1 MRLPALA
8 LPFSY
13 LSSAA
18 PGLGVSPD
26 LDEALAEP
34 GNSAGVQVCPPNRSA
49 IHAGPST
56 RPSVIALAARRFSL
70 PPITEL
76 AGLEKI
82 YAKACPDAVCALQE
96 KIAALLNSDDLEQAE
111 RQAVSMTHCMEGLIG
126 ANALIALYEA
136 IKLLRASA
144 RLTPDKIDALVARLQ
159 SLDTLYQERVPETI
173 VSTLELN
180 DALGVTF
187 YPTSSADRLP
197 DSVMGLPGL
206 VLTALFHPYS
216 LGESM
221 DDKIFEPIGKQFGR
235 NLNHL
240 LTFLPPRRIELGAG
254 RGLLSAVLNAC
265 VDESGIGRKM
275 FYTSDKSQ
283 VIKPWPG
290 IDKVFKLSAEK
301 IIEKYRHSPLKEQI
315 IYLCT
320 SPSQEMIKGIISTCE
335 PVLLLVASELY
346 GARTVSLG
354 SLENNDYINRQGLAI
369 EPSKIGGG
377 ALLGL
382 NITSADF
389 AAITDRIPDRYKMDV
404 D

>member
-18 PGLGVSPD
+18 PGLGASPD

-34 GNSAGVQVCPPNRSA
+34 GNSAGVQVCPANRSA
-49 IHAGPST
+49 IQAAPSN
-56 RPSVIALAARRFSL
+56 RPAATALGARRFSL

-96 KIAALLNSDDLEQAE
+96 KIAALLNSDDLERAE
-111 RQAVSMTHCMEGLIG
+111 RQAVSMTRCMEGLIG

-144 RLTPDKIDALVARLQ
+144 RLTPEKIDTLVARLQ

-187 YPTSSADRLP
+187 YPTASADRLP

-206 VLTALFHPYS
+206 VITSLFHPYS

-265 VDESGIGRKM
+265 VDESGIGSKM
-275 FYTSDKSQ
+275 FYTSDKCQ
-283 VIKPWPG
+283 VNKPWPG
-290 IDKVFKLSAEK
+290 IGKVFKLSAEK

-315 IYLCT
+315 IYLST
-320 SPSQEMIKGIISTCE
+320 SPSEVMIKSIINTRE

-346 GARTVSLG
+346 GIRTVSLG
-354 SLENNDYINRQGLAI
+354 LLANNDDINQQGLAI

-377 ALLGL
+377 VLLGL
-382 NITSADF
+382 NIKSADF
-389 AAITDRIPDRYKMDV
+389 AAITDRIPDQYKQDV